1 MLKCIYSSPYFP
13 SKLTDS
19 DSDAEISCG
28 EPSAISSR
36 SSSSIATTSPS
47 SHSIPQFIDI
57 ANEGSITSS
66 YVLPK
71 FSSPAQKNTIFSSSD
86 ELLLEGDLQNLTSGT
101 NVNNLKEL
109 HSLEES
115 KPLSPESKPLSFES
129 KPLSSESKPLSPESR
144 PLSPESKPLSSESK
158 PIGSTSELSHKD
170 SPQGSSFI

>member
-1 MLKCIYSSPYFP
+1 MFKCIYSSPYFP

-36 SSSSIATTSPS
+36 SSSSIAITPPS

-57 ANEGSITSS
+57 ATEGSITSS
-66 YVLPK
+66 YVLPN

-86 ELLLEGDLQNLTSGT
+86 ELVLEKDLQNLTSGT
-101 NVNNLKEL
+101 NVNNLKES

-115 KPLSPESKPLSFES
+115 KA
-129 KPLSSESKPLSPESR
+129 LSSESKPLSS
-144 PLSPESKPLSSESK
+144 ESKPLSSESK

>member
-36 SSSSIATTSPS
+36 SSSSIAITPPS

-57 ANEGSITSS
+57 ASEGSITSS
-66 YVLPK
+66 YVLPN

-86 ELLLEGDLQNLTSGT
+86 ELLLERDLQSLTSGT

-115 KPLSPESKPLSFES
+115 KPLLSESKPLLSES
-129 KPLSSESKPLSPESR
+129 KPLSSESKPL
-144 PLSPESKPLSSESK
+144 LSESKPLSSESK
-158 PIGSTSELSHKD
+158 PIGSTSDLSHKD